1 MKLFA
6 GIDGGQSSTVAL
18 IGNERGE
25 VLGRGVAGAA
35 DEVAQD
41 ERSTRLRDA
50 LEGALAHALQAAAL
64 PGDARFECVVAGI
77 SGYDGKTVGAAPQFR
92 AREVR
97 LLHDAPIAH
106 AAAFDGGDGI
116 IAIAGTGSAIYGRSG
131 ADELT
136 IGGWGYL
143 FGDEGSAFWMAAEA
157 LRAAMALEDEGR
169 SDELF
174 DDVFAAFSRDSLRA
188 IARAF
193 YHGVIS
199 RGELAAFAERL
210 IELAPKHAT
219 AREIVL
225 GGAVA
230 LVSDALLCAK
240 RLKMKRPRAAF
251 VGGLLRSHFFS
262 SAIDAALA
270 EAAPALRR
278 VQPAGEPAAGALL
291 LAVRG

>member
-1 MKLFA
+1 VKIFA

-18 IGNERGE
+18 IGDERGE
-25 VLGRGVAGAA
+25 VLGRGVGGPA
-35 DEVAQD
+35 DEVAQG
-41 ERSTRLRDA
+41 EGSTRQRDA
-50 LEGALAHALQAAAL
+50 LQGALAQALQAAGL
-64 PGDARFECVVAGI
+64 PADARFERVVAGI
-77 SGYDGKTVGAAPQFR
+77 SGYDGKTYGAAPQFR

-116 IAIAGTGSAIYGRSG
+116 IAIAGTGSVVYGRCG

-143 FGDEGSAFWMAAEA
+143 FGDEGGAFWMASEA
-157 LRAAMALEDEGR
+157 LRAMMALQDEGR

-174 DDVFAAFSRDSLRA
+174 DDVFAAFSSDSLRA
-188 IARAF
+188 VARAF
-193 YHGVIS
+193 YHGAIS
-199 RGELAAFAERL
+199 RGDLAAFAERL
-210 IELAPKHAT
+210 IELAPKHDT

-240 RLKMKRPRAAF
+240 RLRLKHPRAAF
-251 VGGLLRSHFFS
+251 VGGLLHSHFFS

-278 VQPAGEPAAGALL
+278 TQPAGEPAAGALL

>member
-1 MKLFA
+1 MTLFA

-25 VLGRGVAGAA
+25 VLGRGVAGPA

-41 ERSTRLRDA
+41 ERSTRQCDA
-50 LEGALAHALQAAAL
+50 LYGALAQALLAAGLPPDAL
-64 PGDARFECVVAGI
+64 FERIVAGI
-77 SGYDGKTVGAAPQFR
+77 SGYEGKTYGAAPQFR
-92 AREVR
+92 AHDVR
-97 LLHDAPIAH
+97 LLHDAPVAH
-106 AAAFDGGDGI
+106 AAAFGGGDGI
-116 IAIAGTGSAIYGRSG
+116 ITIAGTGSVVYGRSG
-131 ADELT
+131 KEELT

-143 FGDEGSAFWMAAEA
+143 FGDEGSAFWMASEV
-157 LRAAMALEDEGR
+157 LRAMMALQDEGR

-174 DDVFAAFSRDSLRA
+174 DDTFAAFSRDSLRA

-193 YHGVIS
+193 YQGAIS
-199 RGELAAFAERL
+199 RGELATFAERL

-230 LVSDALLCAK
+230 LVSDALLCAR
-240 RLKMKRPRAAF
+240 RLKMRRARVAF
-251 VGGLLRSHFFS
+251 VGGLLHSQFFS

-270 EAAPALRR
+270 EAAPGLRR

>member
-18 IGNERGE
+18 IGNARGD
-25 VLGRGVAGAA
+25 VLGRGVAGPA

-41 ERSTRLRDA
+41 ERSTRQRDA
-50 LEGALAHALQAAAL
+50 LEGALAEALR
-64 PGDARFECVVAGI
+64 DARLPADASFERVVAGI
-77 SGYDGKTVGAAPQFR
+77 SGYEGTTYGVVPKFR
-92 AREVR
+92 ARDVR
-97 LLHDAPIAH
+97 LLHDAPVAH
-106 AAAFDGGDGI
+106 AAAFGGDDGV
-116 IAIAGTGSAIYGRSG
+116 IAIAGTGSVVYGRKG
-131 ADELT
+131 EEALT

-157 LRAAMALEDEGR
+157 LRAAMALQDEGR
-169 SDELF
+169 RDELF

-188 IARAF
+188 VSRAF
-193 YHGVIS
+193 YRGVIS

-210 IELAPKHAT
+210 IELAPKHAI

-230 LVSDALLCAK
+230 LVSDARLCAK
-240 RLKMKRPRAAF
+240 RLKLSRARVAF
-251 VGGLLRSHFFS
+251 VGGLLHSQWFS
-262 SAIDAALA
+262 SALDAALA
-270 EAAPALRR
+270 EAAPGLRR
-278 VQPAGEPAAGALL
+278 VRPAGEPAAGALL